1 LFAVSDRSVTIE
13 AASKHKQVN
22 AAAVSCFASHVCFIE
37 SLNCQFIHFIHLH
50 LTNLK
55 CWCLTVDTT
64 LLKAVAVRIESMRR
78 VFVDLGIA

>member
-1 LFAVSDRSVTIE
+1 
-13 AASKHKQVN
+13 VN
-22 AAAVSCFASHVCFIE
+22 E

>member
-1 LFAVSDRSVTIE
+1 MAPGGG
-13 AASKHKQVN
+13 VN
-22 AAAVSCFASHVCFIE
+22 E

-78 VFVDLGIA
+78 VFVDLGIT